1 MLRKIKK
8 EWIIVL
14 LIVFFSFALRIYKI
28 NTDLLFHRDQG
39 MVAMDIYKIW
49 HDKKISLIGAPTDVD
64 GLYHSPVYY
73 WILTPLYWLGNGN
86 IIYPAVFQIFLEV
99 ISLPFLYL
107 AVKKL
112 FDKKTALLTL
122 IIYSVSYGLIS
133 YSRWFITVPFILPL
147 ANLLL
152 YFLASGTNIFAV
164 SLLVGMITQTNAAVG
179 VFYLPFVFYHFRKYL
194 TFQNLFIIFTGFIIP
209 AIPLIIFQFRHDFI
223 ILKTVASYS
232 SGSAGLGVSLQ
243 VFFGNLIKFLQEAN
257 HLILFPFIVPS
268 TLLLWYGLWKAG
280 KSKKLLLSY
289 LAIPFIFL
297 AFYKRGSIS
306 FFYMAALPAILAVLA
321 NGILKLPKTL
331 SYFLVGFVVVY
342 NIVLLKN
349 VYEPNN
355 ALIPIGDRNIITIS
369 DRKKILDWMYTKADG
384 KKFSTWIYTIPYF
397 QDYPWDYLLTTYALP
412 KYGYL
417 PEKTGSFSPGD
428 LKNSEIFFD
437 VYEVDHDNPS
447 RQSVWFYDINKSFGN
462 TLDYFGSHDIHVEL
476 RSWDPKK
483 Q

>member
-1 MLRKIKK
+1 MFKK
-8 EWIIVL
+8 LKPEILFLFLV
-14 LIVFFSFALRIYKI
+14 VVFSFVIRIYKI

-39 MVAMDIYKIW
+39 LVAMDIYKIW

-86 IIYPAVFQIFLEV
+86 VVYPAVFQIFLEV
-99 ISLPFLYL
+99 VSLPFLYL

-164 SLLVGMITQTNAAVG
+164 SLLVGMTTQTNAAVG
-179 VFYLPFVFYHFRKYL
+179 VFYLPFVFYHFRKYI
-194 TFQNLFIIFTGFIIP
+194 TPKNLFIILSGFLIP

-223 ILKTVASYS
+223 IFKTITNYS
-232 SGSAGLGVSLQ
+232 SGSAGLGFSLQ
-243 VFFGNLIKFLQEAN
+243 IFFGNLIKFLQEAN
-257 HLILFPFIVPS
+257 HLILFPYILPS
-268 TLLLWYGLWKAG
+268 TLLLWYGLWNAG
-280 KSKKLLLSY
+280 KSKKLLVSY
-289 LAIPFIFL
+289 LVLPFVFL
-297 AFYKRGSIS
+297 AFYQRGAIS
-306 FFYMAALPAILAVLA
+306 FFYMAALPAILAVLT
-321 NGILKLPKTL
+321 NGILKLPKAL

-349 VYEPNN
+349 LYEPNN
-355 ALIPIGDRNIITIS
+355 ALIPIGDRNIITLS
-369 DRKKILDWMYTKADG
+369 DRKKILDYIYTKAVG
-384 KKFSTWIYTIPYF
+384 KNFSMWIYTIPYF

-428 LKNSEIFFD
+428 LKSSEIFFD

-447 RQSVWFYDINKSFGN
+447 RQSVWFSDIQKSFGN